1 MPAELSV
8 AVVGCGAMGGAIARG
23 LVATKN
29 VDPKALLLV
38 DANEKKAEALA
49 EELGAR
55 AAVAG
60 DADALAGASL
70 VILAV
75 KPQVLP
81 GVARELA
88 SVLEGKLVVSIAAG
102 VTIATL
108 ERLIGGARIVRVMPN
123 LALTA
128 GSSGTALAGGKGASE
143 DDLALAV
150 RLFGAFGPAASMT
163 EAQLDAMGA
172 ISGCEPAFVALF
184 VDALTRAAIEQGLPA
199 SMARE
204 FILATLIGSAKILQG
219 GEHPRAFM
227 EKVMSPGGTTVR
239 AVAAMDP
246 AYMESTAKG
255 VRAAVARTRELAEE
269 GA

>member
-1 MPAELSV
+1 MASELSV
-8 AVVGCGAMGGAIARG
+8 AIIGCGAMGGAIARG
-23 LVATKN
+23 LVATEN
-29 VDPKALLLV
+29 VAPGALTLI
-38 DANEKKAEALA
+38 DANAEK
-49 EELGAR
+49 
-55 AAVAG
+55 
-60 DADALAGASL
+60 ADALARELGAHAAEARDVLALADVEL
-70 VILAV
+70 VVLAV
-75 KPQVLP
+75 KPHVLP
-81 GVARELA
+81 DVAKELA
-88 SVLEGKLVVSIAAG
+88 PALAGKLVVSIAAG
-102 VTIATL
+102 VTLATL
-108 ERLIGGARIVRVMPN
+108 QKLMPDARVVRVMPN

-128 GSSGTALAGGKGASE
+128 GSSGTALAGAKGTSAE
-143 DDLALAV
+143 DLELAV
-150 RLFGAFGPAASMT
+150 RLFRAFGPAEAMG

-199 SMARE
+199 GMARE

-246 AYMESTAKG
+246 AYMEATAKG
-255 VRAAVARTRELAEE
+255 IRAAVARTRELAEE